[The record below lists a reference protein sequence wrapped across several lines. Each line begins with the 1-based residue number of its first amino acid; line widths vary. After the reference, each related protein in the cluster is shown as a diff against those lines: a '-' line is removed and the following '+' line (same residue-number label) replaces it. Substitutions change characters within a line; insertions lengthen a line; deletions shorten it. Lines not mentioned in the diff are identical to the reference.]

1 MTNSQKALGVAV
13 DSKIYDILQRASTT
27 TFQTKKRT
35 LENAIVAYAIVL
47 DNSPSVL
54 ISYAEI
60 QQAYLDILT
69 PVNQPELFSNE

>member
-13 DSKIYDILQRASTT
+13 DSKIYDILQRAATT